1 MDNSLKNIIWFGLI
15 LIAAGATYGMMST
28 RLQAVESKQMQ
39 LEKIILSDIP
49 EIKERVIRLEVLL
62 ERALSEKYFLWV
74 FSHNLTSQIYFSIQC
89 FDNFL
94 IYSMIRH

>member
-1 MDNSLKNIIWFGLI
+1 MGCRNKKKSKNIIWAGLI
-15 LIAAGATYGMMST
+15 LVTAGATYGMMST

-62 ERALSEKYFLWV
+62 ERALSE
-74 FSHNLTSQIYFSIQC
+74 
-89 FDNFL
+89 
-94 IYSMIRH
+94 

>member
-1 MDNSLKNIIWFGLI
+1 MDNSLKNIIWVGLI
-15 LIAAGATYGMMST
+15 LVAAGATYGMMST

-62 ERALSEKYFLWV
+62 ERALAE
-74 FSHNLTSQIYFSIQC
+74 
-89 FDNFL
+89 
-94 IYSMIRH
+94 

>member
-1 MDNSLKNIIWFGLI
+1 MMDNSLKNIIWVGLI
-15 LIAAGATYGMMST
+15 LVTAGATYGMMST

-62 ERALSEKYFLWV
+62 ERALAE
-74 FSHNLTSQIYFSIQC
+74 
-89 FDNFL
+89 
-94 IYSMIRH
+94 

>member
-15 LIAAGATYGMMST
+15 LVTAGATYGMMST

-62 ERALSEKYFLWV
+62 ERALGE
-74 FSHNLTSQIYFSIQC
+74 
-89 FDNFL
+89 
-94 IYSMIRH
+94 

>member
-15 LIAAGATYGMMST
+15 LVAAGATYGMMST
-28 RLQAVESKQMQ
+28 RRQAVESNQVQ

-62 ERALSEKYFLWV
+62 ERALAE
-74 FSHNLTSQIYFSIQC
+74 
-89 FDNFL
+89 
-94 IYSMIRH
+94 

>member
-1 MDNSLKNIIWFGLI
+1 MDTSLKNIIWVGLI
-15 LIAAGATYGMMST
+15 LVTAGATYGMMST

-62 ERALSEKYFLWV
+62 ERALGE
-74 FSHNLTSQIYFSIQC
+74 
-89 FDNFL
+89 
-94 IYSMIRH
+94 

>member
-15 LIAAGATYGMMST
+15 LVAAGATYGMMST
-28 RLQAVESKQMQ
+28 RLQAVESKQVQ

-62 ERALSEKYFLWV
+62 ERALAE
-74 FSHNLTSQIYFSIQC
+74 
-89 FDNFL
+89 
-94 IYSMIRH
+94 

>member
-39 LEKIILSDIP
+39 LETIILQDIP

-62 ERALSEKYFLWV
+62 ERALSE
-74 FSHNLTSQIYFSIQC
+74 
-89 FDNFL
+89 
-94 IYSMIRH
+94 